1 MPRQNVETNIS
12 ETLADGS
19 CTTFLFLPNF
29 DLLLLMVVMMMQ
41 MMVKKIVN
49 KDDDNDGDDDDG
61 DDADGD
67 HTCDDDDDDGDDN
80 VTLARPESQKKSQHG
95 LKELHPFY
103 YSYLPSYVP
112 PRFFLFPL
120 PLSESKMGVMNVLS
134 AK

>member
-29 DLLLLMVVMMMQ
+29 DLLLLMVVMMMH

-49 KDDDNDGDDDDG
+49 KDDDNDVNDDDG

-67 HTCDDDDDDGDDN
+67 HTCDDDDDDDN
-80 VTLARPESQKKSQHG
+80 VTLARPESQKI
-95 LKELHPFY
+95 
-103 YSYLPSYVP
+103 VP
-112 PRFFLFPL
+112 AWPERTSSFLLLILTILRSASILFL
-120 PLSESKMGVMNVLS
+120 LSSSL
-134 AK
+134 